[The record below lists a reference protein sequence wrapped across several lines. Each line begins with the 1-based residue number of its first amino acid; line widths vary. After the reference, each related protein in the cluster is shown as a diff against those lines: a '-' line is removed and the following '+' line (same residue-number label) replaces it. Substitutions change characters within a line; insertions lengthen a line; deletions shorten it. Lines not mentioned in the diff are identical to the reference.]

1 MFENILQRKP
11 SLRAMVVRLQPGE
24 LLHLH
29 PAGLAVK
36 WLLQQ
41 PVGVPQGPR
50 FGVGSEDS
58 MLHVIIMRIATP
70 LT

>member
-1 MFENILQRKP
+1 
-11 SLRAMVVRLQPGE
+11 MVVRLQPGE

-29 PAGLAVK
+29 PVGLAVK

-58 MLHVIIMRIATP
+58 MLHVIIMRITP